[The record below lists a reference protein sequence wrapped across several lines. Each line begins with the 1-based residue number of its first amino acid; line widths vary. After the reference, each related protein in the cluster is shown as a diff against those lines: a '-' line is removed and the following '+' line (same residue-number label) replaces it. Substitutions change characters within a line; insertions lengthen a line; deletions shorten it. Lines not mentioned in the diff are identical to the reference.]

1 MKMRS
6 RALTAVEN
14 RIVGILYDDWRDLLR
29 RTTIDQAI
37 ERAGVPCS
45 HAQRLRILRF
55 LLTSARAASLM
66 RWEPAAYVLTN
77 DEKLF
82 ARLILRTEPPLDLIP
97 DPEDLRAH
105 GIDSSSAGIS
115 QALER

>member
-6 RALTAVEN
+6 RALTAVES

-29 RTTIDQAI
+29 CTTIDQAS
-37 ERAGVPCS
+37 RASGRAIFACS
-45 HAQRLRILRF
+45 KTPILRF

-66 RWEPAAYVLTN
+66 RWEPAVYVLTN